1 MCIYI
6 NLVDIYESTSIV
18 LAEAIEAIRY
28 KWTPAHDM
36 QGKKRIKNLYSLV
49 LGKS

>member
-6 NLVDIYESTSIV
+6 NFIDINESTSLE
-18 LAEAIEAIRY
+18 LASGY

-36 QGKKRIKNLYSLV
+36 QGKKRIKNLFPLLNNV
-49 LGKS
+49 FPCIR